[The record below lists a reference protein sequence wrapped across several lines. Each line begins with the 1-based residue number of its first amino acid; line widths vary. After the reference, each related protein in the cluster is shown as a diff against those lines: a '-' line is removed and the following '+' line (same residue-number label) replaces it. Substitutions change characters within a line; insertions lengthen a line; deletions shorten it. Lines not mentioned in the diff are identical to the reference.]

1 MKKQL
6 LVSAA
11 LVAGL
16 LCFGCSN
23 DATSDVTQIQLSDAE
38 STVNGELLSQDETR
52 AVYTTNK
59 TETHADV
66 SADLQGISNT
76 IIHITQAGTYQISGE
91 LEDGQLL
98 IDAPEQDVTLI
109 LDNATIACQTAPAI
123 LIKNAN
129 DPQQAGEAGVTITLA
144 ESSVNQI
151 YGSHLP
157 KGADETDSDIKYDG
171 AISSNVSL
179 RINGEG
185 ALQVNGDKEGIES
198 KLHLTIDG
206 GTIQAVSQDDAL
218 NACEDGVSVITIN
231 DGIVNCAVQNGEE
244 GDGIDSNGSIYIN
257 GGFIVAQAHGTSQD
271 SGLDSD
277 LGIFINGG
285 TVCATGNMYEEISEE
300 SAQQFVQFYFATPQQ
315 GNAPLVI
322 TDSDG
327 NYVLAYTPVNQF
339 SILEFSSPDLK
350 DGETYSLY
358 SGGTLTGT
366 VVNGIYTQVDSYT
379 NGTQMAHRGT
389 MANQGR
395 PNHADGQP
403 PEDRNDDD
411 GQRPVDDGQ
420 RPEQPSDKQDTDTP
434 PEPPADGEKPT
445 DAPEPPADGARP
457 DKKPQRPGSSF
468 DESAEQSIAFTISS
482 DSHVFQG
489 VAPYTEG

>member
-23 DATSDVTQIQLSDAE
+23 GATGDVTQIQLSDAE
-38 STVNGELLSQDETR
+38 STVNGELLSQDETQ
-52 AVYTTNK
+52 AVYTTAK

-257 GGFIVAQAHGTSQD
+257 GGFIVAQAHSTSQD

-315 GNAPLVI
+315 DNAPLVI

-366 VVNGIYTQVDSYT
+366 VVNGIYTQVDSYA
-379 NGTQMAHRGT
+379 NGTPMAHRGT
-389 MANQGR
+389 MTNQGR

-403 PEDRNDDD
+403 PEGRNHDD
-411 GQRPVDDGQ
+411 GQRPVDDSQ
-420 RPEQPSDKQDTDTP
+420 QPEQPSDKQDTDTP

-457 DKKPQRPGSSF
+457 DKKPQRPGSNF
-468 DESAEQSIAFTISS
+468 DESAEQSVAFTISS

-489 VAPYTEG
+489 VAPYTED